1 MQKGSFYTI
10 FTYQSH
16 IDLLVSILI
25 LRPFTFTYIWITEE
39 TFPHKFHKEKQIKN
53 KKKYVTRDSIHA
65 KDPLL

>member
-53 KKKYVTRDSIHA
+53 KKNM
-65 KDPLL
+65 